1 MVYSDAL
8 SIHIYRHGTPAYTNP
23 AYAITYGD
31 DLNTIDLPDK
41 DWNWESTMNGI
52 LPVGNYTRYASY
64 SPVYFDPVS
73 NIPITITVV
82 PYSVRFKVEVS

>member
-31 DLNTIDLPDK
+31 DLNTIG
-41 DWNWESTMNGI
+41 T
-52 LPVGNYTRYASY
+52 YTRYASY